1 MNRYHL
7 SALAILVTITLQA
20 CSAVAV
26 AIAVKHVKDKKKETA
41 SAEVGVDP
49 KALYEAQLATFQA
62 QPNASILSTDPDTYT
77 IRGMIGDDQV
87 LSTTRPTGGGNYD
100 FRVEALSEDPLGP
113 NESPAVDYEKRVL
126 ERLDLFYR
134 IDEIE

>member
-1 MNRYHL
+1 
-7 SALAILVTITLQA
+7 
-20 CSAVAV
+20 
-26 AIAVKHVKDKKKETA
+26 
-41 SAEVGVDP
+41 
-49 KALYEAQLATFQA
+49 
-62 QPNASILSTDPDTYT
+62 
-77 IRGMIGDDQV
+77 MIGDDQV